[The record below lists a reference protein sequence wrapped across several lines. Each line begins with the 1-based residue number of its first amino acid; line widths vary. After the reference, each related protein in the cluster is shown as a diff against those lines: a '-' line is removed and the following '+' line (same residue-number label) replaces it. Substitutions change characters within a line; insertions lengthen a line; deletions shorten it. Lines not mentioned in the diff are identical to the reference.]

1 MLIIIENYMPF
12 SLVVWVIQ
20 GIIAAVCILFLII
33 CGILYI
39 VAEINIYFN
48 EKNYKINNDVEIF

>member
-1 MLIIIENYMPF
+1 MPF